1 MKTTITFLIL
11 FISTLGLSQTKISGN
26 VIDEKN
32 NPIPGVNIFI
42 EGTYDGTSTNEKGE
56 FIFTTSEKENK
67 ILVVSFLGYETQ
79 KLPFEVE
86 KGNLKTIKLKE
97 SVSTLD
103 AVVITAGTFDAGDKA
118 RVSVLKPLDIVTT
131 AGSNAN
137 IVAALQTLPG
147 TQTVGE
153 DGRLFVRGG
162 EADETQT
169 FVDGIRVAQPYGAT
183 TQNLPTRGRFSPF
196 LFSGMSFSTGGYSAE
211 YGEALS
217 SVLLLNTKEEETQ
230 EKTDISLMTVGLG
243 LANTQVW
250 KKNSLS
256 VNTAYINLAPY
267 QALVHQN
274 VEWNKPFQSLSGETV
289 FRHSFTNGMFKLYA
303 AFDASQFDIN
313 QESINSV
320 SKVRVDLNNNNFYL
334 NSSYKG
340 SFGDGWQLTS
350 GLSYGYSNNKIGL
363 NLDNVSNAEHSSHM
377 KLKFRKSF
385 SDRIKL
391 SFGGDYFMT
400 KFDEDFNANSGTNF
414 KSGYDANIVAA
425 FTEMDIFFSKKLAA
439 KFGVRASNNDYL
451 KESALSPRISLAYKV
466 SKSGQFSL
474 AYGNFTQ
481 APRQDYLKYA
491 DYLSSEKASH
501 YILNY
506 QYSKNKQTFRTEIYY
521 KDYSDLVKYDTSS
534 AQFNSVFNNNGI
546 GYAKGLDVFWRDG
559 KSFKYLEYWVS
570 YSYID
575 TKRDYKNYTAEV
587 TPSFVADHSLSLVG
601 KYWIDKWKSQ
611 LSITN
616 SFTTGRP
623 YNNPNEAT
631 FMNGKTKNYNSLSMS
646 WAYLISQQKILYF
659 SISNVL
665 GTQNIYGYEYANT
678 ADANNVFQRKAIIPT
693 ADRFFF
699 VGFFWTISDNKKD
712 NQLNN
717 L

>member
-1 MKTTITFLIL
+1 L
-11 FISTLGLSQTKISGN
+11 
-26 VIDEKN
+26 E
-32 NPIPGVNIFI
+32 
-42 EGTYDGTSTNEKGE
+42 
-56 FIFTTSEKENK
+56 
-67 ILVVSFLGYETQ
+67 
-79 KLPFEVE
+79 
-86 KGNLKTIKLKE
+86 
-97 SVSTLD
+97 
-103 AVVITAGTFDAGDKA
+103 
-118 RVSVLKPLDIVTT
+118 
-131 AGSNAN
+131 
-137 IVAALQTLPG
+137 
-147 TQTVGE
+147 
-153 DGRLFVRGG
+153 
-162 EADETQT
+162 
-169 FVDGIRVAQPYGAT
+169 
-183 TQNLPTRGRFSPF
+183 
-196 LFSGMSFSTGGYSAE
+196 
-211 YGEALS
+211 
-217 SVLLLNTKEEETQ
+217 
-230 EKTDISLMTVGLG
+230 
-243 LANTQVW
+243 
-250 KKNSLS
+250 KNSLS

-313 QESINSV
+313 QESINSI
-320 SKVRVDLNNNNFYL
+320 SKIRVNLNNNNFYL

-350 GLSYGYSNNKIGL
+350 GLSYGYSQNKIGL
-363 NLDNVSNAEHSSHM
+363 NLDGVTNAEHSSHL

-391 SFGGDYFMT
+391 SFGGDYFIT
-400 KFDEDFNANSGTNF
+400 KFDEDFNGNSGTNF
-414 KSGYDANIVAA
+414 SSGYDANIAAA

-451 KESALSPRISLAYKV
+451 KESAISPRISLAYKV

-506 QYSKNKQTFRTEIYY
+506 QYSKNKQTFRSEVYY
-521 KDYSDLVKYDTSS
+521 KNYSDLVKYDTST
-534 AQFNSVFNNNGI
+534 AQYNSIFNNNGT

-570 YSYID
+570 YSYIN

-623 YNNPNEAT
+623 YNNPNETT
-631 FMNGKTKNYNSLSMS
+631 FMNGKP
-646 WAYLISQQKILYF
+646 KI
-659 SISNVL
+659 ITV
-665 GTQNIYGYEYANT
+665 
-678 ADANNVFQRKAIIPT
+678 
-693 ADRFFF
+693 
-699 VGFFWTISDNKKD
+699 
-712 NQLNN
+712 
-717 L
+717 